1 MICPPQTSSVVV
13 SLLAAGKEQEDL
25 FQRGLAQRVILEIE
39 KINNFF
45 VWEMSCFFLL
55 SNCLYAR
62 EVRLCHGHGL
72 EERVPLRGG
81 VADVEVDVV
90 LKCIQRKTKKT

>member
-1 MICPPQTSSVVV
+1 M
-13 SLLAAGKEQEDL
+13 
-25 FQRGLAQRVILEIE
+25 
-39 KINNFF
+39 
-45 VWEMSCFFLL
+45 FFLL

-72 EERVPLRGG
+72 EERVPLGGG

-90 LKCIQRKTKKT
+90 LNCIQRKIKKRIKYNTNAQSAQKIAI